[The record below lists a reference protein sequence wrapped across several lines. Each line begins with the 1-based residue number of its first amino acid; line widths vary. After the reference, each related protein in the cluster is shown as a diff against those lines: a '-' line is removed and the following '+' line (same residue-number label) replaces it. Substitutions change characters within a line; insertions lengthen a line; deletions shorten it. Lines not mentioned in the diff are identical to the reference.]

1 MGDAFT
7 QTIKRILAANPKNAI
22 DDPALTPAA
31 VLTLVYRKNGEYCV
45 LLNKR
50 SDRVDDH
57 KGEISFPGGR
67 MDPEDATLLDTA
79 LRETHEEMGVRPQ
92 DVEVLGALD
101 DAPTTSRYLIS
112 PYAATIPYPY
122 DFSPSEVEVA
132 EVVEVPLSAL
142 MDRANRRDEIR
153 IVDGDIQNAPAF
165 AYNGHI
171 IFGAT
176 ARILRRFL
184 QLLETPLKETP

>member
-7 QTIKRILAANPKNAI
+7 QTIKRILAANLKNAI

-31 VLTLVYRKNGEYCV
+31 VLTLIYRKNGEYCV

>member
-1 MGDAFT
+1 VGDAFT
-7 QTIKRILAANPKNAI
+7 QTIKRILAANLKNAI

-31 VLTLVYRKNGEYCV
+31 VLTLIYRKNGEYCV